1 MANAAISAKTA
12 LISGTAPD
20 AGATSASD
28 NTITITAP
36 AGTALDLSK
45 LVVRLWVSAGSTAG
59 VSLGV
64 GSTYTSIGLGA
75 YAFTITSSQTIY
87 LGGKD
92 FESARFL
99 TTSAQSIVFT
109 QSGACAINVEAVQL
123 PNGFTA

>member
-1 MANAAISAKTA
+1 MANAAISAVTA
-12 LISGTAPD
+12 LISGANPD
-20 AGATSASD
+20 VGVTSASD

-36 AGTALDLSK
+36 TGAALDLSK
-45 LVVRLWVSAGSTAG
+45 LAVRMWVSAGSTAG

-75 YAFTITSSQTIY
+75 YAFTLTSSETVYI
-87 LGGKD
+87 GGKD

>member
-1 MANAAISAKTA
+1 MANVAISAVTA
-12 LISGTAPD
+12 LISGANPD
-20 AGATSASD
+20 VGATSASD

-36 AGTALDLSK
+36 SGQALDLSK
-45 LVVRLWVSAGSTAG
+45 LAVRMWVSAGSTAG

-64 GSTYTSIGLGA
+64 GSTYSSIGLGA
-75 YAFTITSSQTIY
+75 YAFTITSSETVYI
-87 LGGKD
+87 GGKD